1 MNEPTKN
8 PLDTT
13 EKKQW
18 QTLELKVLDV
28 PSATRTGTRRL
39 DPLEGFF
46 DYRPS

>member
-1 MNEPTKN
+1 MTKTN
-8 PLDTT
+8 TPSSETMD
-13 EKKQW
+13 KKPW

-28 PSATRTGTRRL
+28 PSATMTGTRRL